1 MTIGMKMWI
10 EFISFAE
17 ASGRLKSI
25 YQRVAGPHGTVDNIL
40 QAHSLRPHTLTG
52 HMALYKSVLHH
63 SGNVQPIWFLETV
76 GVFVSHLNGC
86 EYCFEHHLAGL
97 KRHVDTSRADE
108 IVSALRAGEFE
119 SVFTIS
125 EASVLRYAEQ
135 LTTAPSQVTEKL
147 LNDMRTSGLT
157 DGEIL
162 EINQVAAYFAYANR
176 TVSGLGVTTDG
187 DELGLSPS
195 STEDPDGWGHS

>member
-1 MTIGMKMWI
+1 MKMWI
-10 EFISFAE
+10 RFTPFAE
-17 ASGRLKSI
+17 SSGQLKSI
-25 YQRVAGPHGTVDNIL
+25 YERVAGRRGTVDNIL

-63 SGNVQPIWFLETV
+63 NRNVRPIWFLETV

-97 KRHVDTSRADE
+97 KRHVDAGRADE
-108 IVSALRAGEFE
+108 IVSALRSREFE
-119 SVFTIS
+119 TVFTVS
-125 EASVLRYAEQ
+125 EVSALRYAEL
-135 LTTAPSQVTEKL
+135 LTTAPGQVTEKL
-147 LNDMRTSGLT
+147 VNDMRTSGLT

-162 EINQVAAYFAYANR
+162 EINQVVAYFAYANR

-195 STEDPDGWGHS
+195 STEDPNEWKHD